1 MTAGSKPMILV
12 TGAGR
17 SGTSTIA
24 GSLHYLG
31 FHVPEPVLKGNE
43 SNPRG
48 FFESWW
54 PVRFHKKILQ
64 KAPAE
69 QTDGRPDAIE
79 LVRAAVDDGHRA
91 ELREWL
97 TEVAA
102 AADRV
107 VVKDPRAVWVP
118 WLWVDTAKELGLDI
132 SFLTMLRHPTEV
144 LGSRQTY
151 YASGR
156 PHMGKWEFAIWNLCG
171 WINGNLLIEQQ
182 TRDHRRTFV
191 RYTDLLGDWR
201 AAMTKVRADLGIEL
215 DDDLDPGHT
224 HEIDDFIDADLR
236 RHEVDWSVWELPE
249 ELVEIAQA
257 TFDGLSQLSD
267 RGGHDPE
274 TETLL
279 DEVRDRYDAL
289 YRKSAAIS
297 QDAASARARQ
307 AAADSASAVREELKA
322 KRAAQPKQSAPPAP
336 PPSRFRVAGSKVLT
350 RYPVLRRVRDRLRG

>member
-1 MTAGSKPMILV
+1 
-12 TGAGR
+12 
-17 SGTSTIA
+17 
-24 GSLHYLG
+24 
-31 FHVPEPVLKGNE
+31 
-43 SNPRG
+43 
-48 FFESWW
+48 
-54 PVRFHKKILQ
+54 VRFHKKILQ

-274 TETLL
+274 TEALL